1 MRVPAEFAARIAA
14 FPAVLRELI
23 DAELAAGNT
32 IVEVASCFPAPPAGA
47 YAKLAKRITTRPRT
61 GTDALD
67 FYERDTSIYSGEWT
81 DAKRFYFVI
90 EPPNP
95 PPAEIDMDAIRE
107 GRITAAAAA
116 SAPAQRAR
124 TKPGEANQL
133 RAGADGAT
141 GSVDDADPDSVVHRF
156 AASMNI
162 DYEKWHDGIGY
173 DRTLL
178 PQATPAEL
186 QAIERILVPRARS
199 DWRDVEAL
207 AALDTPAARRAL
219 TAAMKNGNA
228 EIRAAVLR
236 HAPELVS
243 RDERVAALLAALET
257 AEFYG
262 GLSQAL
268 DEVGEFHP
276 PEIVTALFR
285 GVLERKGDV
294 AIHFAAMLMFIHG
307 KANSPFD
314 WNHRPFFLRFG
325 ATNRE
330 ERRALFRELCARVG
344 VDPLNYL
351 PAN

>member
-1 MRVPAEFAARIAA
+1 MSIPAEFAARIAA

-47 YAKLAKRITTRPRT
+47 YAKLGKRITTRPRAT
-61 GTDALD
+61 TDTLD
-67 FYERDTSIYSGEWT
+67 FYERDTSIHSGEWT

-95 PPAEIDMDAIRE
+95 PPAEIDTDALRE
-107 GRITAAAAA
+107 GRNAASAAV
-116 SAPAQRAR
+116 SAPAQRAQR
-124 TKPGEANQL
+124 KSGGANQT
-133 RAGADGAT
+133 RAET
-141 GSVDDADPDSVVHRF
+141 SDAPGRSGDAAPDSVVHRF
-156 AASMNI
+156 EASMNI

-173 DRTLL
+173 DLTLL
-178 PQATPAEL
+178 QQATPAEL
-186 QAIERILVPRARS
+186 EAIERILVPRARS

-228 EIRAAVLR
+228 EIRAAVMC

-243 RDERVAALLAALET
+243 REERVAALVVALNT

-268 DEVGEFHP
+268 DDVGEFHP

-285 GVLERKGDV
+285 GVLERKGDI

-325 ATNRE
+325 TTSRE
-330 ERRALFRELCARVG
+330 ERKALFRELCAKVG
-344 VDPLNYL
+344 VDPVNYL
-351 PAN
+351 SPN

>member
-1 MRVPAEFAARIAA
+1 MSVPAEFAPRIAA
-14 FPAVLRELI
+14 FPVVLRELI

-47 YAKLAKRITTRPRT
+47 YAKLARRITTRSRT
-61 GTDALD
+61 GTDLLE
-67 FYERDTSIYSGEWT
+67 FYERNTSVYSGEWT

-95 PPAEIDMDAIRE
+95 PPAEPDMDAIRE
-107 GRITAAAAA
+107 GRITASAAA

-124 TKPGEANQL
+124 TKSCKPDQL
-133 RAGADGAT
+133 HADENDAP
-141 GSVDDADPDSVVHRF
+141 GSVGDAASDSVVRRF
-156 AASMNI
+156 EASMNI

-173 DRTLL
+173 DLALL
-178 PQATPAEL
+178 RQASPAEL

-219 TAAMKNGNA
+219 ATAMRGGNA

-236 HAPELVS
+236 HAPGMVS
-243 RDERVAALLAALET
+243 REERVAALVAALGT
-257 AEFYG
+257 AEFFG

-268 DEVGEFHP
+268 DQVVEFHP
-276 PEIVTALFR
+276 PEIVAALFR
-285 GVLERKGDV
+285 GVLERKGD
-294 AIHFAAMLMFIHG
+294 APIHFAAMLMFIHG

-325 ATNRE
+325 TTNRE
-330 ERRALFRELCARVG
+330 EREALFRELCAKLG
-344 VDPLNYL
+344 VDPVNYL